1 MGALK
6 ATRRKQVLLAGIESH
21 VCVYQTCRDLLDLGY
36 EVQVVADAISSRAPE
51 NRQIGLERMKEAGAT
66 VTSTEM
72 ALFELLRV
80 AEGPKFKEITKI
92 VK

>member
-1 MGALK
+1 METLK
-6 ATRRKQVLLAGIESH
+6 GIQRKQVLLAGIESH
-21 VCVYQTCRDLLDLGY
+21 ICVYQSCLDLLNLGY
-36 EVQVVADAISSRAPE
+36 EVQVVADAVSSRTAE

-66 VTSTEM
+66 LTSTEM

-80 AEGPKFKEITKI
+80 AEGPKFKEITRI